1 MPEPITELPILESSL
16 WEGIVVATAEGD
28 AGDARELAEM
38 LAGFGYEVTW
48 ERATVRLTH
57 VDTGQQMEREA
68 PHRPV
73 T

>member
-1 MPEPITELPILESSL
+1 MPDPITDLPLLESSL
-16 WEGIVVATAEGD
+16 WESIVLGTAEGD
-28 AGDARELAEM
+28 AGEARELAEV

-48 ERATVRLTH
+48 EPGTVRVTH

-68 PHRPV
+68 PHRPA